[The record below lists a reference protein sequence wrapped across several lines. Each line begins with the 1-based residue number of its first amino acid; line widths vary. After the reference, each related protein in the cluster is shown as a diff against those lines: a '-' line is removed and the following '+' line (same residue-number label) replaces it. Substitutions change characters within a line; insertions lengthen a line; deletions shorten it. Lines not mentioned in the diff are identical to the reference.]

1 MRRIGI
7 QIVSLF
13 VSSFALGAGSYAQSA
28 ATAGHWVSAWG
39 TAVHAP
45 IQFPGMAVEAPIA
58 DKTIRMVVRPTV
70 GGRRVRIRLSNAC
83 GSSAISIGAA
93 HIAMIGEG
101 SRIKPETDRILTFGG
116 KTAIDI
122 AAGAPALSDPVDFP
136 VQAFDEVSISI
147 YLPVSTPVTTIRMG
161 AQRDSFL
168 AGPGDLTSKVD
179 LPDGEKKAIWYFLSS
194 FEVWAQAA
202 TTTTVALGDSITQGS
217 TGKPG
222 ESWVDWPDQLAIRL
236 SEEKAAPAIAVV
248 NEGIGGNRI
257 LHDAA
262 GINALARFDRD
273 VLAQPGVTRLILLEG
288 INDIGFPRI
297 RMSEIKGA
305 GGPRESPFV
314 REKVTADEI
323 IQGLRQ
329 MVARAHENGI
339 QVFGVTMTP
348 FEGTNSYD
356 SEGEA
361 IRQAVNQW
369 IRRTKEYDAI
379 FDFDALI
386 RDPLHQTRLRAEY
399 DSGDHIHPNAAGYK
413 AMADSIS
420 LPLLRADSR

>member
-7 QIVSLF
+7 QIMFLF
-13 VSSFALGAGSYAQSA
+13 VSAFVLGATSNAQSA
-28 ATAGHWVSAWG
+28 AAAGHWVSAWG
-39 TAVHAP
+39 AAVHAP
-45 IQFPGMAVEAPIA
+45 IQLPGLPVEAPVGN
-58 DKTIRMVVRPTV
+58 KTIRMVVRPTV
-70 GGRRVRIRLSNAC
+70 GGSRVRIRLSNAC
-83 GSSAISIGAA
+83 GSSAVSVGAA
-93 HIAMIGEG
+93 HIALTGEG
-101 SRIKPETDRILTFGG
+101 SRIKPETDRLLTFGG

-122 AAGAPALSDPVDFP
+122 PAGSPALSDPVDLP
-136 VQAFDEVSISI
+136 VKAFGELSISI
-147 YLPVSTPVTTIRMG
+147 YLPANTPVTTLHMG

-168 AGPGDLTSKVD
+168 AGPGDLTSKAD
-179 LPDGEKKAIWYFLSS
+179 LPDSEKKTSWYFLSGI
-194 FEVWAQAA
+194 EVWAQAT

-222 ESWVDWPDQLAIRL
+222 ESWADWPDQLAIRL
-236 SEEKAAPAIAVV
+236 SGEKVGPAIAVV

-262 GINALARFDRD
+262 GISALARFDRD
-273 VLAQPGVTRLILLEG
+273 VLAPPGVTRLILFEG

-305 GGPRESPFV
+305 GVPQESPFV
-314 REKVTADEI
+314 REKVTADEM

-329 MVARAHENGI
+329 IVARAHENGI
-339 QVFGVTMTP
+339 QVFGATITP

-361 IRQAVNQW
+361 IRQAVNKW
-369 IRRTKEYDAI
+369 IRTTNEYDAI

-386 RDPLHQTRLRAEY
+386 RDPLHPTRLRAKY

-413 AMADSIS
+413 AMADSIY
-420 LPLLRADSR
+420 LPILRTDMR